1 MTNTLDLSA
10 VSFHQYGVVDRPSGE
25 VCALLTIQDNTP
37 VCFSHNSPAVD
48 QDPTSDDPFEYLWD
62 LRIYEPEF
70 YGEIAQAI
78 ASEMIDIT
86 NIKFVHRQSF
96 QVPFSM
102 KESKGSINE
111 LYGRVF
117 DDTSA
122 SHLFTL
128 TRVD

>member
-1 MTNTLDLSA
+1 MTNISDTTA
-10 VSFHQYGVVDRPSGE
+10 VTFHQYGVLDRPSGE
-25 VCALLTIQDNTP
+25 ICAVLTVQDNTH
-37 VCFSHNSPAVD
+37 VCFNHNSCEQG
-48 QDPTSDDPFEYLWD
+48 QDHASDDPFEYLWD
-62 LRIYEPEF
+62 LRIYQPGF

-86 NIKFVHRQSF
+86 SIKFVYRQSF

-102 KESKGSINE
+102 KESKGSINN

-117 DDTSA
+117 DDTRN

>member
-1 MTNTLDLSA
+1 MTNISDLSA
-10 VSFHQYGVVDRPSGE
+10 VAFHQYGVVDRASGE

-37 VCFSHNSPAVD
+37 VCFSYHSPAED
-48 QDPTSDDPFEYLWD
+48 QVLTSDDPLDYLWD
-62 LRIYEPEF
+62 LRIYQPEF

-86 NIKFVHRQSF
+86 SIKFVYRQSF

-102 KESKGSINE
+102 KGSKGSIND

-117 DDTSA
+117 DDTIN